1 MPTINRYSSR
11 RTRLDHAFLSQR
23 LKGAQSYD
31 RIAGYFNSSLFELV
45 GEQLESMSG
54 PIRVICNSAL
64 KPIDVHTAK
73 AASIALWK
81 SWAASAPEALLDE
94 VAKYGDSEAVRL
106 RFQRLYDF
114 LSSGKLEVR
123 VLPDEAFGLIHGK
136 AGVITAADGSK
147 TSFIGSTNDTK
158 SAWKHNYELVWEDPS
173 PESVQWVQEE
183 FDALWCH
190 PQAAPLAQA
199 VIQDLE
205 RLARR
210 QVLNNLDEWN
220 PPGSDATPDPASAII
235 ETPVYRKEVGL
246 WQHQKYFVKQ
256 AFEAHHGPQGKA
268 RFVLA
273 DQVGLGKTIQL
284 AMAAQLMALSGSKPI
299 LIICPKTLIW
309 QWQGEML
316 DLLDMPSAVWDGRRW
331 WDENGLDY
339 PVLGMDGLRKCPRRV
354 GIISGGLISRAS
366 EAVNLLLR
374 LEYDCVILD
383 EAHRARR
390 KNLGL
395 THTDDEKAEPNNLL
409 SFMYKIAERT
419 RSLLLAT
426 ATPVQLRPVEAW
438 DLLDVL
444 SRGDESVL
452 GNGSSHWRDAASAL
466 ELVMGQADPPVNTV
480 TRWEW
485 ISNPL
490 PPKSEGKDIA
500 TLRNRLNIP
509 DEQSALPG
517 DRYTELQPP
526 DLSRV
531 NRLFPMLVKDHN
543 PFIRRIIQRTRHQL
557 ETVIDPLTNEPLL
570 KPIKVELLGDKDED
584 AIPLP
589 TYLREAYELAEQF
602 CAAVGQRMKAAGF
615 LKTLL
620 LRRMGSSIQSGLM
633 TAQRMLGDW
642 KDEDDN
648 EDDPQEGD
656 EQGETGLPVSE
667 FAKSLTDDERLILTK
682 LVNAL
687 LAYQDRDPKYAVV
700 LRCLKNDGWL
710 EKGCII
716 FSQYYTSIRWLA
728 EQLTVEFP
736 DEPIALYSG
745 AAKTGI
751 MQGGRWRQ
759 TTRESIKALVRT
771 GELRLM
777 LGTDAASEGLNLQ
790 RLGTLINL
798 DLPWNPTRLEQ
809 RKGRIQRIG
818 QLNDS
823 VKLYNLRYKDSVEDR
838 VHELLATRLKDI
850 FTLFGQIPDV
860 LEDVWVKLAIGEK
873 EAAKRI
879 IDELPK
885 EHAFEMRYAHV
896 ENVDWESCTTVLSA
910 VEKRRVLG
918 QGWG

>member
-1 MPTINRYSSR
+1 MTSINRYSSR
-11 RTRLDHAFLSQR
+11 RTRLDHSFLSQR

-45 GEQLESMSG
+45 GEQLESISG
-54 PIRVICNSAL
+54 HIRVICNSAL
-64 KPIDVHTAK
+64 QTIDVHTAK
-73 AASIALWK
+73 AAAAAIWK
-81 SWAASAPEALLDE
+81 SWAASAPESLLDE
-94 VAKYGDSEAVRL
+94 VARYGDTEAVQL

-136 AGVITAADGSK
+136 AGVITLADGSK

-158 SAWKHNYELVWEDPS
+158 SAWKHNYELVWEDAS
-173 PESVQWVQEE
+173 PESVVWVQEE
-183 FDALWCH
+183 FNALWSH
-190 PQAAPLAQA
+190 PQAAPLAEA

-205 RLARR
+205 RLSKR
-210 QVLNNLDEWN
+210 QVIHRVDEWN
-220 PPGSDATPDPASAII
+220 PAESDSIPDPASAII
-235 ETPVYRKEVGL
+235 ETPVYRQEVGL

-284 AMAAQLMALSGSKPI
+284 AMAAQLIALSGNKPI
-299 LIICPKTLIW
+299 LIICPKTLVW

-331 WDENGLDY
+331 WDENGMDY
-339 PVLGMDGLRKCPRRV
+339 PLNGADGLRKCPRRV

-366 EAVNLLLR
+366 DAVNQLLR
-374 LEYDCVILD
+374 LDYDCVILD

-390 KNLGL
+390 KNLGV
-395 THTDDEKAEPNNLL
+395 THSDDEAADPNNLL
-409 SFMYKIAERT
+409 DFMYKIAERT

-444 SRGDESVL
+444 GRGDESVL
-452 GNGSSHWRDAASAL
+452 GNGNSHWRDAETAL
-466 ELVMGQADPPVNTV
+466 ALVMGQIDLPENSV

-485 ISNPL
+485 ITNPL
-490 PPKSEGKDIA
+490 PPKNEDTDIA

-509 DEQSALPG
+509 DEQSTLPG
-517 DRYTELQPP
+517 DRYAELQPP
-526 DLSRV
+526 DLARI
-531 NRLFPMLVKDHN
+531 NRLFPRLVKDHN
-543 PFIRRIIQRTRHQL
+543 PFIQRIIRRTRQQL
-557 ETVIDPLTNEPLL
+557 EAKIDPQTNEALL
-570 KPIKVELLGDKDED
+570 KPIKVELLGEGANDS
-584 AIPLP
+584 ILLP

-602 CAAVGQRMKAAGF
+602 CEKVGQRMKGAGF

-620 LRRMGSSIQSGLM
+620 LRRLGSSIQSGLL

-642 KDEDDN
+642 KEEDTN
-648 EDDPQEGD
+648 EDDPQE
-656 EQGETGLPVSE
+656 ESESELPVSE
-667 FAKSLTDDERLILTK
+667 FAKSLTDEERLILKK
-682 LVNAL
+682 LINAL
-687 LAYQDRDPKYAVV
+687 QAYREQDPKFAVV
-700 LRCLKNDGWL
+700 LRCLKEDRWL

-716 FSQYYTSIRWLA
+716 FSQYYDSIRWLA
-728 EQLTVEFP
+728 EQLTAEFP
-736 DEPIALYSG
+736 EEPIALYSG

-751 MQGGRWRQ
+751 MQGGRWRPA
-759 TTRESIKALVRT
+759 TRENIKALVRT

-818 QLNDS
+818 QLNDT

-838 VHELLATRLKDI
+838 VHELLATRLKGI

-860 LEDVWVKLAIGEK
+860 LEDVWVKLALGEK
-873 EAAKRI
+873 EAAKRV

-896 ENVDWESCTTVLSA
+896 ENVDWESCAVVLSA
-910 VEKRRVLG
+910 AEKRRVLG
-918 QGWG
+918 QGWGS